1 MPRTPVCPSRKSF
14 FVSIFAFILT
24 LIVLAGAAP
33 AQTRNRITQRIA
45 DTEPVVVSM
54 PHPLARAAFDQG
66 RVEGSMNINH
76 AAIVFKLAPAQQADL
91 DKLLAEQQDPHS
103 ANYRQWLTPE
113 QYAARFGM
121 SDSDLAQVTSW
132 LKSQGLTVDGFSR
145 ARTRVFFSGTAA
157 QVESVFH
164 TELHRYLV
172 NGQVGLAN
180 ATEISVPQAISAM
193 VLGVRGLENFRPL
206 PRARVARPNFTSHQS
221 GNHFIA
227 PGDFA
232 TIYNV
237 PAALDGT
244 GQKIAIVGQTDINFS
259 DIDAFRTAAGLP
271 ARTTGASANF
281 QKVLIPSGGSGFSD
295 GDEVEANLDLE
306 WSNAVAK
313 NATILYVYAGA
324 NSATKNVFD
333 ALLYAVDQNLAPVIS
348 TSYGNCEANLTGFL
362 QTLQQAAQQ
371 ANAQGQ
377 TITAAS
383 GDSGAADCDA
393 ASVNSATHGLAV
405 DSPASLPEV
414 TGIGGSEFTGD
425 AAGTVTGTAPNTT
438 AGATTFWGGTNSTT
452 DNLSS
457 ALSYIPETTWNDT
470 PASVLAGQGL
480 SATGGGKS
488 KVFSKPSW
496 QTGSGVPDD
505 AARDVPDISLS
516 GSPNHD
522 GYLIC
527 SQSSF
532 AGVTPAVTSCTSGFR
547 GSDGSSLAVVGGT
560 SAGAPA
566 FAGIVALLNQK
577 TGSNGLGNV
586 NPTLYSLAASTPGA
600 FNDITSGNN
609 VIPCTQGSNGCP
621 AAAPFQYGF
630 SAGSGYDQVTGLGS
644 LNVTNLA
651 NAWAALTPSPD
662 FSVFGYSA
670 TISAPGQS
678 ATSQIVVESSAG
690 FNGTVGLACQPTSA
704 SAHIACTISPTS
716 LTVGGSGATAS
727 LTIST
732 TAPHVLS
739 GASTLLPGQHGLGWL
754 GASSALFAGICFL
767 GVPSRRRRRV
777 AGFGLMLLVFFAAGV
792 GCGGGSSSS
801 GSAKTGGTPAGSYS
815 ITVTATSGSLSHTAN
830 VAVTVQ

>member
-1 MPRTPVCPSRKSF
+1 MPRTPVCPIRKRVV
-14 FVSIFAFILT
+14 VSIISFIFAVI
-24 LIVLAGAAP
+24 ILAGAAP
-33 AQTRNRITQRIA
+33 AQTRNRISQRIA

-54 PHPLARAAFDQG
+54 PNPRTRTAFDQG
-66 RVEGSMNINH
+66 RVEGSLNISH
-76 AAIVFKLAPAQQADL
+76 AAIVFKLAPAQKADL
-91 DKLLAEQQDPHS
+91 EKLLAEQQDPHS
-103 ANYRQWLTPE
+103 ANYRRWLTPE

-121 SDSDLAQVTSW
+121 SDGDLAQVTSW
-132 LKSQGLTVDGFSR
+132 LKSQGLAVDGFSR
-145 ARTRVFFSGTAA
+145 ARTRVFFSGTAN

-164 TELHRYLV
+164 TELHRYLL
-172 NGQVGLAN
+172 NGQVSLAN
-180 ATEISVPQAISAM
+180 AIEISVPQAISGM
-193 VLGVRGLENFRPL
+193 VLGVRGLDTFRPQ

-221 GNHFIA
+221 GNHFLA

-244 GQKIAIVGQTDINFS
+244 GQKIVIVGQTDINFS
-259 DIDAFRTAAGLP
+259 DIDAFRSAASLP
-271 ARTTGASANF
+271 ARTTGANANF
-281 QKVLIPSGGSGFSD
+281 QKMLIPSGGSGFSD

-362 QTLQQAAQQ
+362 QTLQQTAQQ

-393 ASVNSATHGLAV
+393 ATVNSATHGLAV

-414 TGIGGSEFTGD
+414 TGIGGSEFSGD
-425 AAGTVTGTAPNTT
+425 AAATVTGTAPNTT
-438 AGATTFWGGTNSTT
+438 AGATAFWGGTNSTT

-457 ALSYIPETTWNDT
+457 ALSYIPETSWNDT
-470 PASVLAGQGL
+470 ASSVAASQGL

-496 QTGSGVPDD
+496 QTGNGVPDD
-505 AARDVPDISLS
+505 ASRDVPDISLS

-527 SQSSF
+527 SQSFF

-586 NPTLYSLAASTPGA
+586 NPTLYSLAASTPAA
-600 FNDITSGNN
+600 FHDITSGNN
-609 VIPCTQGSNGCP
+609 VVPCTQSSKGCP

-630 SAGSGYDQVTGLGS
+630 SAGTGYDLVTGLGS

-662 FSVFGYSA
+662 FSFFGYSA
-670 TISAPGQS
+670 TISAAGQS
-678 ATSQIVVESSAG
+678 ATSQIVLESSAG
-690 FNGTVGLACQPTSA
+690 FSGTVNLACQPSSSTA
-704 SAHIACTISPTS
+704 QINCTISPAS
-716 LTVGGSGATAS
+716 LTVGGSGATATM
-727 LTIST
+727 TIST
-732 TAPHVLS
+732 TAAHVLS
-739 GASTLLPGQHGLGWL
+739 GAASSQGSRGLGWL
-754 GASSALFAGICFL
+754 ATGSSVMLTGIFFL
-767 GVPSRRRRRV
+767 GVPSRRRRMT
-777 AGFGLMLLVFFAAGV
+777 GFGLMLLVFFAAGV
-792 GCGGGSSSS
+792 GCGGGSSS
-801 GSAKTGGTPAGSYS
+801 GSVKTGGTPKGNYS
-815 ITVTATSGSLSHTAN
+815 ITVTATSGSLTHTAN